1 MEEVLGEA
9 EVRQVFD
16 LSERRGNKANIVVG
30 CLVNRGSLDGSEKF
44 RLVRDGVVVHEGL
57 LDCSSIRRH
66 SARGDHG
73 GQGNGLRRQSR
84 RLSGRNRGMLQCV
97 HFVKRKA
104 KVEKMESGGSRVV
117 DEYHG

>member
-1 MEEVLGEA
+1 MLGEA

-16 LSERRGNKANIVVG
+16 LSERRGNKANIVAG

-66 SARGDHG
+66 RLEVTTVGKGTDCGVSLADFQDVQPGDV
-73 GQGNGLRRQSR
+73 
-84 RLSGRNRGMLQCV
+84 LQCV